1 MVFDLGDGRERNLHD
16 LPVRDLHLHAGRGE
30 GLSRLHA
37 PHCSSHAPAVRR
49 DDFHVVFA
57 IKRLECC
64 EGFGDF
70 HSTILLISSQLLP
83 LCGGK
88 SIQQPNA
95 TGKHYLAYRT
105 CPCIL
110 RVRLRK
116 GGSGMSQV
124 SETVC
129 SNCHSTMP
137 AELRF
142 CRNCGFRLTGSTGA
156 YTGSPYP
163 STAVA
168 ESAAGKKKRRL
179 SGMSW
184 IFVGLLVFFVGAAA
198 FTALIAPMR
207 KASNIVQRAAV
218 VKSYIG
224 VDGFTNTDQGVAFD
238 AITTPG
244 GPADQAGLVGGDVI
258 LSFDGQPIH
267 DEDQIEELMTKTP
280 VGKTVDI
287 EYLRDGQKKTAKLT
301 TISQEDNKRLTREFE
316 RRPEGRAHF
325 GYEDGD
331 AERVQVPGSNLYGVK
346 LGTILRS
353 RPADLAGVK
362 EGDIVTAFDGIPI
375 RTSDELL
382 MRVRRALPYSTVTLS
397 IVRKGEN
404 ESDPIQKLEIPVK
417 MGKQ

>member
-1 MVFDLGDGRERNLHD
+1 MQPENIIWRIE
-16 LPVRDLHLHAGRGE
+16 PVRVFFVLDSKVGE
-30 GLSRLHA
+30 SA
-37 PHCSSHAPAVRR
+37 
-49 DDFHVVFA
+49 
-57 IKRLECC
+57 
-64 EGFGDF
+64 
-70 HSTILLISSQLLP
+70 
-83 LCGGK
+83 
-88 SIQQPNA
+88 
-95 TGKHYLAYRT
+95 
-105 CPCIL
+105 
-110 RVRLRK
+110 
-116 GGSGMSQV
+116 MSQV

-142 CRNCGFRLTGSTGA
+142 CRNCGFRLTGSTGG
-156 YTGSPYP
+156 YTGTPYP
-163 STAVA
+163 GTEVA
-168 ESAAGKKKRRL
+168 ESVGKKKRRI

-198 FTALIAPMR
+198 FTALIAPLR
-207 KASNIVQRAAV
+207 KTANIVQRTSV

-224 VDGFTNTDQGVAFD
+224 VDGFDTTDQGVAFD
-238 AITTPG
+238 AVTTPG

-287 EYLRDGQKKTAKLT
+287 EYMRDGQKKTAKLT
-301 TISQEDNKRLTREFE
+301 TISLDENKRLTREFE

-331 AERVQVPGSNLYGVK
+331 AERVQVPGMNIYGVK
-346 LGTILRS
+346 LGTVLRS

-362 EGDIVTAFDGIPI
+362 EGDIVIAFDGIPI

-382 MRVRRALPYSTVTLS
+382 MRVRRALPYSTVTLT
-397 IVRKGEN
+397 IMRKGEN

>member
-1 MVFDLGDGRERNLHD
+1 
-16 LPVRDLHLHAGRGE
+16 
-30 GLSRLHA
+30 
-37 PHCSSHAPAVRR
+37 
-49 DDFHVVFA
+49 
-57 IKRLECC
+57 
-64 EGFGDF
+64 
-70 HSTILLISSQLLP
+70 
-83 LCGGK
+83 
-88 SIQQPNA
+88 
-95 TGKHYLAYRT
+95 
-105 CPCIL
+105 
-110 RVRLRK
+110 
-116 GGSGMSQV
+116 MSQV

-142 CRNCGFRLTGSTGA
+142 CRNCGFRLTASTGG
-156 YTGSPYP
+156 YTGSQYT
-163 STAVA
+163 SSAVA
-168 ESAAGKKKRRL
+168 DSAAVPKKKRRL

-184 IFVGLLVFFVGAAA
+184 IFVGLIVFFVGAAA
-198 FTALIAPMR
+198 FTALVAPLR
-207 KASNIVQRAAV
+207 KSTNIVHRTAI

-224 VDGFTNTDQGVAFD
+224 VDEFNNTDQGVMFGAV
-238 AITTPG
+238 TTPG

-258 LSFDGQPIH
+258 LKFDGQPIR

-287 EYLRDGQKKTAKLT
+287 EYMRDGEKKTAKLT
-301 TISQEDNKRLTREFE
+301 TISMEDNKRMSREFE

-331 AERVQVPGSNLYGVK
+331 AERVQVPGTNIYGVR

-362 EGDIVTAFDGIPI
+362 EGDIITAFDGVPI

-382 MRVRRALPYSTVTLS
+382 MRVRRALPYSTVTLT
-397 IVRKGEN
+397 IMRPGET
-404 ESDPIQKLEIPVK
+404 EGAPAQKLEIPVK